1 VSAMA
6 VSTVLSHHVAHRARL
21 DCICAEQDPNR
32 HSQTLIDSNMHS
44 QTLIGTNN
52 RCPQDQERGG
62 GRARVQTPTETHR
75 HSQTETGK
83 KRHKQAVRDTT
94 TH

>member
-1 VSAMA
+1 MSAMA

-21 DCICAEQDPNR
+21 DCICAEQDPNG

-62 GRARVQTPTETHR
+62 GRARGPDTHR
-75 HSQTETGK
+75 Q
-83 KRHKQAVRDTT
+83 KQARTGT
-94 TH
+94 NRQ